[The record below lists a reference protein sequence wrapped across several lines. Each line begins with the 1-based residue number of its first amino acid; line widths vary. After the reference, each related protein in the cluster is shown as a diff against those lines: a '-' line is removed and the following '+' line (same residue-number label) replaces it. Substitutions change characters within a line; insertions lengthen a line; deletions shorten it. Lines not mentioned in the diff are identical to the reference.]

1 MKKKK
6 KKKKKEKDDTYTMI
20 NALPIVDI
28 PGRAIMPAV
37 MLLYPLGAL
46 DVFGPSLGALGL
58 TELVG
63 SLLDGAEFDLVIVVS
78 VRFLGH
84 DNRMG
89 EESGCPRSFSP
100 PLFFLFLFFRF
111 RSKIYTHRPPGSI
124 DR

>member
-1 MKKKK
+1 
-6 KKKKKEKDDTYTMI
+6 MI

-63 SLLDGAEFDLVIVVS
+63 SLLDGAEIDLVIVVS

-89 EESGCPRSFSP
+89 EESGCPRSFLFFS
-100 PLFFLFLFFRF
+100 FFLFFFRF